1 MTKEELLQVA
11 ASMKNDF
18 EPCGLILHP
27 DDWHELKSLFNVI
40 TYDSK
45 PSYALNS
52 VPVYLL
58 RIYGKLGKP
67 QLVPIEKINN
77 MLLWEKYL
85 IDHNMRLVE

>member
-27 DDWHELKSLFNVI
+27 DDWHELKSSFNVI

-45 PSYALNS
+45 PTYALDS
-52 VPVYLL
+52 IPVYLL
-58 RIYGKLGKP
+58 SIYGKLGKP
-67 QLVPIEKINN
+67 QLLPIKRINE
-77 MLLWEKYL
+77 LVIREKYL
-85 IDHNMRLVE
+85 LDPNIRLVE

>member
-27 DDWHELKSLFNVI
+27 DDWHELKSSFNVI

-45 PSYALNS
+45 PTYARLN
-52 VPVYLL
+52 PVYLL
-58 RIYGKLGKP
+58 RIYGK
-67 QLVPIEKINN
+67 V
-77 MLLWEKYL
+77 
-85 IDHNMRLVE
+85 R